1 MTIGSLFIALGFKIT
16 GKSDFADAERSL
28 NRMAGTGTKLTIAVN
43 AINWAMLAM
52 VEAAMKSA
60 QAMRI
65 FEQTTGKSADDLQR
79 WGQAAKVA
87 GLGADA
93 LKQAV
98 SKLNDARAAFMLG
111 KPENV
116 GAWSIL
122 GANPTEDPFVV
133 LERLR
138 SKVAAVKDPNI
149 MRALLGEVG
158 MEGVMPLLQMTN
170 SEFAE
175 FKKNLTV
182 NSADIE
188 KLVRL
193 NKEWQRFLNALDD
206 VAKTKLAAVITPAL
220 TRLAKL
226 FTGIAR
232 IVVDFTVWL
241 NSGTTAANVFKGA
254 LNVIAVGMLALGA
267 VLAIATAAFAALGV
281 AMAIAASGLF
291 AIVAPLVIP
300 LLAVFAL
307 TAGIAGLILL
317 WQDFWTAIDGGKSL
331 FDWSTEIAMVDWLAA
346 RITNFISV
354 WDKMKNS
361 IKRGIS
367 EMGMGESET
376 FIPNSS
382 RGGSVNQNSVV
393 NVQVDGAQS
402 PEATGRAVAKS
413 VNEVADT
420 FFDSAVYS
428 R

>member
-1 MTIGSLFIALGFKIT
+1 
-16 GKSDFADAERSL
+16 
-28 NRMAGTGTKLTIAVN
+28 
-43 AINWAMLAM
+43 
-52 VEAAMKSA
+52 
-60 QAMRI
+60 
-65 FEQTTGKSADDLQR
+65 
-79 WGQAAKVA
+79 
-87 GLGADA
+87 
-93 LKQAV
+93 
-98 SKLNDARAAFMLG
+98 
-111 KPENV
+111 
-116 GAWSIL
+116 
-122 GANPTEDPFVV
+122 
-133 LERLR
+133 
-138 SKVAAVKDPNI
+138 
-149 MRALLGEVG
+149 
-158 MEGVMPLLQMTN
+158 
-170 SEFAE
+170 
-175 FKKNLTV
+175 
-182 NSADIE
+182 
-188 KLVRL
+188 
-193 NKEWQRFLNALDD
+193 
-206 VAKTKLAAVITPAL
+206 
-220 TRLAKL
+220 
-226 FTGIAR
+226 
-232 IVVDFTVWL
+232 VDFTVWL

>member
-1 MTIGSLFIALGFKIT
+1 MTIGELIIKIGFAVT
-16 GKSDFADAERSL
+16 GKNTIPEAERSL
-28 NRMAGTGTKLTIAVN
+28 KQMAATGTKLTIAVN

-52 VEAAMKSA
+52 VETAIKSA
-60 QAMRI
+60 QALRI

-98 SKLNDARAAFMLG
+98 GKLNDARAAFMLG

-158 MEGVMPLLQMTN
+158 MEGVMPLLKMTN

-182 NSADIE
+182 NSADID

-193 NKEWQRFLNALDD
+193 NKEWQRFLNALD